1 MSSISG
7 KVVGCKN
14 PRDFFTNAPLINAIT
29 ISLVEVWLIPNK
41 VFQVREKIL
50 LILVRKVSRENSTG
64 KIINKVSI
72 PSWVLYRHNW

>member
-1 MSSISG
+1 MSSISR
-7 KVVGCKN
+7 KVVGSKN
-14 PRDFFTNAPLINAIT
+14 PRDFFTNAPPINAIT

-64 KIINKVSI
+64 KIISKVSI